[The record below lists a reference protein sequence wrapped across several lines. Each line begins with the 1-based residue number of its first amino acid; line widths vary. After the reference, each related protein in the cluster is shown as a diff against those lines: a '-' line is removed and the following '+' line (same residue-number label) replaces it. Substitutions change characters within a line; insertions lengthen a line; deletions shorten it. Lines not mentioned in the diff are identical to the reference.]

1 MGFSPFGHMNIQG
14 VDMRAMPANGLTEL
28 DRLQFV
34 VHSIDNN
41 CQIIP
46 NGAFKKNTLGE
57 VSPNDAFSGLEVSKL
72 EDLNCYMHLRPVEQ
86 SEKKELC
93 AREEDIF
100 NHEFLDNVAVDPMST
115 WSVQKDPINPT
126 IVTLRSRVWPG
137 FLAYHRANTSVFG
150 GVYFGDGI
158 KNIDLMFM
166 L

>member
-1 MGFSPFGHMNIQG
+1 MNIQG

-100 NHEFLDNVAVDPMST
+100 NHEFLYNVAVVSSEGPNQPNPRDPQEPRVAWFPGLSQ
-115 WSVQKDPINPT
+115 SQHQR
-126 IVTLRSRVWPG
+126 LRRRLLRRW
-137 FLAYHRANTSVFG
+137 H
-150 GVYFGDGI
+150 
-158 KNIDLMFM
+158 
-166 L
+166 

>member
-1 MGFSPFGHMNIQG
+1 MNIQG
-14 VDMRAMPANGLTEL
+14 VDMRTMPANGLTEL

-41 CQIIP
+41 CQIAP
-46 NGAFKKNTLGE
+46 CGSFKKNTLGD

-72 EDLNCYMHLRPVEQ
+72 DDLNSYMHIRPVEQ
-86 SEKKELC
+86 KDKLELR

-100 NHEFLDNVAVDPMST
+100 NHEFLDCVALDNPLSS
-115 WSVQKDPINPT
+115 WSVQKDPINPLVVT
-126 IVTLRSRVWPG
+126 IRSRVWPG
-137 FLAYHRANTSVFG
+137 FLAYHRANTNVKG

-158 KNIDLMFM
+158 KNIDLEFM